1 MSKRIVRLLASLP
14 LAMLICAGFA
24 FAQQQEPKKQ
34 ESVAEA
40 ARKAREKKKESAKPV
55 RVFTN
60 DNLPSSGGRVSVIGE
75 ARAPKTEDEL
85 KEEAKAADAATT
97 EEAEWRTRFADAN
110 LAIRQA
116 EKELDLLQRE
126 LNLLR
131 TQYYSD
137 PQKTLTEEFDRRTI
151 NEHQQKIEAKQ
162 KEIVQLKQALS
173 DLEDELRR
181 AGKPAAWARVP

>member
-1 MSKRIVRLLASLP
+1 MRKRILASLAAFFLVWP
-14 LAMLICAGFA
+14 LA
-24 FAQQQEPKKQ
+24 AQQQAPPSQ

-40 ARKAREKKKESAKPV
+40 ARKAREKKKEAARQG

-60 DNLPSSGGRVSVIGE
+60 DNLPAAGGKVSVLGE
-75 ARAPKTEDEL
+75 ARAPKTEKEL
-85 KEEAKAADAATT
+85 EEEKKAADAATS
-97 EEAEWRTRFADAN
+97 EEAEWRAKFADAN

-137 PQKTLTEEFDRRTI
+137 PQKTLTEEFSRRTI

-162 KEIVQLKQALS
+162 KELQQLKQRLS